1 MTSSKHLLIK
11 SWAIY
16 QEDINRTPIWIMR
29 QAGRYLPEYIKT
41 KNQAGGFMSLIRNPE
56 LACEVTMQPL
66 KRYSLD
72 SAILFSDILVVADIF
87 NMQLRFEEKVGPV
100 FDNPIRTESDYN
112 KLPTEFDISNLSYV
126 NQTIK
131 NIKSELNDTLP
142 LIGFIGS
149 PWTVATYLIEG
160 NSTKQFSYVKDM
172 LDTNPALLE
181 KILKMITTVS
191 IDYVNEQVDSGVDA
205 LMIFDT
211 WGGLLS
217 KDNYAKYSLNYI
229 REIISNIKSNKI
241 PIIYYSRSKSNFE
254 ELKEIDINCIGISSE
269 NDLGQI
275 YKFFDKKI
283 AVQGNFDCEILKED
297 NSVIKS
303 EVIKTLNSFP
313 FDSGHVFNL
322 GSGITPD
329 INPNKVS
336 YLIEQVQ
343 ELSSK

>member
-11 SWAIY
+11 SIY

-66 KRYSLD
+66 KRYPLD

-126 NQTIK
+126 NQTIE

-269 NDLGQI
+269 NNLGQI

>member
-11 SWAIY
+11 SIY

-66 KRYSLD
+66 KRYPLD

-126 NQTIK
+126 NQTIE

-297 NSVIKS
+297 TSVIKS

>member
-11 SWAIY
+11 SIY

-100 FDNPIRTESDYN
+100 FDNPIRTESDYA

-126 NQTIK
+126 NQTIE

-191 IDYVNEQVDSGVDA
+191 IDYVNEQIDSGVDA

>member
-11 SWAIY
+11 SIY

-66 KRYSLD
+66 KRYPLD

-126 NQTIK
+126 NQTIE
-131 NIKSELNDTLP
+131 NIKTELNDTLP

-160 NSTKQFSYVKDM
+160 NSSKQFSYVKDM

-254 ELKEIDINCIGISSE
+254 ELKEIDINCIGLSSE

-303 EVIKTLNSFP
+303 EVIKTLKSFP

>member
-11 SWAIY
+11 SIY

-66 KRYSLD
+66 KRYPLD

>member
-11 SWAIY
+11 SIY
-16 QEDINRTPIWIMR
+16 QEDIKRTPIWIMR

-56 LACEVTMQPL
+56 LACEVTLQPL
-66 KRYSLD
+66 KRYPLD

-126 NQTIK
+126 NQTIE

>member
-11 SWAIY
+11 SIY

-66 KRYSLD
+66 KRYPLD

-126 NQTIK
+126 NQTIE

>member
-11 SWAIY
+11 SIY

-66 KRYSLD
+66 KRYPLD

-126 NQTIK
+126 NQTIE

-191 IDYVNEQVDSGVDA
+191 IDYINEQVKSGVDA

>member
-11 SWAIY
+11 SIY

-112 KLPTEFDISNLSYV
+112 KLPTEFDISNVSYV

-131 NIKSELNDTLP
+131 NIISELNDTLP

-160 NSTKQFSYVKDM
+160 NSTKKFSYVKDM

-275 YKFFDKKI
+275 YKLFDKKI

>member
-11 SWAIY
+11 SIY

-56 LACEVTMQPL
+56 LACEVTLQPL
-66 KRYSLD
+66 KRYPLD

-100 FDNPIRTESDYN
+100 FDNPIRTESDYD

-126 NQTIK
+126 NQTIE

-172 LDTNPALLE
+172 LDTNPVLLE

-191 IDYVNEQVDSGVDA
+191 IDYVNEQVESGVDA

-254 ELKEIDINCIGISSE
+254 ELKEININCIGISSE
-269 NDLGQI
+269 NDLGHI
-275 YKFFDKKI
+275 YKFFNKKI
-283 AVQGNFDCEILKED
+283 AVQGNFDCKILKED

>member
-11 SWAIY
+11 SIY

-66 KRYSLD
+66 KRYPLD

-126 NQTIK
+126 NQTIE

-191 IDYVNEQVDSGVDA
+191 IDYVNEQIDSGVDA

-217 KDNYAKYSLNYI
+217 KDHYAKYSLNYI

>member
-11 SWAIY
+11 SIY

-66 KRYSLD
+66 KRYPLD

-126 NQTIK
+126 NQTIE

-160 NSTKQFSYVKDM
+160 NSTKQFSFVKDM

>member
-11 SWAIY
+11 SIY

-66 KRYSLD
+66 KRYPLD

-126 NQTIK
+126 NQTIE

-191 IDYVNEQVDSGVDA
+191 IDYVNEQIDSGVDA

>member
-11 SWAIY
+11 SIY

-56 LACEVTMQPL
+56 LACEVTLQPL
-66 KRYSLD
+66 KRYPLD

-191 IDYVNEQVDSGVDA
+191 IDYINEQVDSGVDA

-303 EVIKTLNSFP
+303 EVIKTLKSFP

>member
-11 SWAIY
+11 SIY

-126 NQTIK
+126 NQTIE

-191 IDYVNEQVDSGVDA
+191 IDYINEQVDSGVDA

>member
-1 MTSSKHLLIK
+1 MTTSKHLLIK
-11 SWAIY
+11 SIY

-56 LACEVTMQPL
+56 LACEVTLQPL
-66 KRYSLD
+66 KRYPLD

-87 NMQLRFEEKVGPV
+87 NMHLRFEEKVGPV
-100 FDNPIRTESDYN
+100 FDNPIRTESDYD

-126 NQTIK
+126 NQTIE

-160 NSTKQFSYVKDM
+160 NSTKKFSYVKDM
-172 LDTNPALLE
+172 LDTNPTLLE

-191 IDYVNEQVDSGVDA
+191 IDYVNEQVESGVDA

-217 KDNYAKYSLNYI
+217 KDNYAKYSLDYI

-254 ELKEIDINCIGISSE
+254 ELKEININCIGISSE
-269 NDLGQI
+269 NNLGQI

>member
-11 SWAIY
+11 SIY

-126 NQTIK
+126 NQTIE

-172 LDTNPALLE
+172 LDNNPALLE

>member
-11 SWAIY
+11 SIY

-126 NQTIK
+126 NQTIE

-149 PWTVATYLIEG
+149 PWTVATYLMEG

-172 LDTNPALLE
+172 LNTNPALLE

-303 EVIKTLNSFP
+303 EVIKTLKSFP

>member
-1 MTSSKHLLIK
+1 
-11 SWAIY
+11 
-16 QEDINRTPIWIMR
+16 
-29 QAGRYLPEYIKT
+29 
-41 KNQAGGFMSLIRNPE
+41 MSLIRNPE

-66 KRYSLD
+66 KRYPLD

-100 FDNPIRTESDYN
+100 FDNPIRTESDYD
-112 KLPTEFDISNLSYV
+112 KLPTEFDINNLSYV
-126 NQTIK
+126 NQTIE

-172 LDTNPALLE
+172 LDTSPALLE

>member
-11 SWAIY
+11 SIY

>member
-11 SWAIY
+11 SIY

-66 KRYSLD
+66 KRYPLD

-126 NQTIK
+126 NQTIE
-131 NIKSELNDTLP
+131 NIKTELNDTLP

-160 NSTKQFSYVKDM
+160 NSSKQFSYVKDM

-211 WGGLLS
+211 WGGLLT

-254 ELKEIDINCIGISSE
+254 ELKEIDINCIGLSSE

-303 EVIKTLNSFP
+303 EVIKTLKSFP

>member
-11 SWAIY
+11 SIY

-66 KRYSLD
+66 KRYPLD

-126 NQTIK
+126 NQTIE

-191 IDYVNEQVDSGVDA
+191 IDYVNEQIDSGVDA

-254 ELKEIDINCIGISSE
+254 ELKEIDINCIGLSSE

>member
-11 SWAIY
+11 SIY

-66 KRYSLD
+66 KRYPLD

-126 NQTIK
+126 NQTIE

-172 LDTNPALLE
+172 LNTNPALLE

-283 AVQGNFDCEILKED
+283 AVQGNFNCEILKED

>member
-11 SWAIY
+11 SIY

-66 KRYSLD
+66 KRYPLD

-126 NQTIK
+126 NQTIE

-229 REIISNIKSNKI
+229 REITSNIKSNKI

-303 EVIKTLNSFP
+303 EVIKTLKSFP

>member
-11 SWAIY
+11 SIY

-66 KRYSLD
+66 KRYPLD

-283 AVQGNFDCEILKED
+283 AVQGNFDCEI
-297 NSVIKS
+297 
-303 EVIKTLNSFP
+303 
-313 FDSGHVFNL
+313 
-322 GSGITPD
+322 
-329 INPNKVS
+329 
-336 YLIEQVQ
+336 
-343 ELSSK
+343 

>member
-11 SWAIY
+11 SIY

-66 KRYSLD
+66 KRYPLD

-126 NQTIK
+126 NQTIE

-191 IDYVNEQVDSGVDA
+191 IDYVNEQIDSGVDA

-303 EVIKTLNSFP
+303 EVIKTLKSFP